1 MNAYKIIIGVA
12 AGVAAG
18 AVLGI
23 LFAPA
28 KGTDTRKKISK
39 TGKDLTDSVKVK
51 YHDILE
57 SVTEPF
63 MASKRKVSENSRP
76 GAVTSEMVY

>member
-1 MNAYKIIIGVA
+1 MSAYKIIIGVA

-18 AVLGI
+18 AALGI

-28 KGTDTRKKISK
+28 KGTDTRKKIAK
-39 TGKDLTDSVKVK
+39 TGRDLTDSVKVK
-51 YHDILE
+51 YHDIVE
-57 SVTEPF
+57 TVTSPF
-63 MASKRKVSENSRP
+63 MGSKKKVSENSRP